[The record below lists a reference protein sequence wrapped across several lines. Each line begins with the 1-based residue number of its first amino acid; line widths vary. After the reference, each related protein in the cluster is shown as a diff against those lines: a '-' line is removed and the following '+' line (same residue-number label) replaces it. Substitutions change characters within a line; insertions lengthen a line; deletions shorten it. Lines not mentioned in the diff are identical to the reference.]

1 MLKLDFT
8 LETAAERTEFVNKYL
23 DPYGTHYTQK
33 ELETIA
39 NYILFGKDEDGTSA
53 VDRKEIQIQ
62 TKHNTYKRREP
73 ESLEALLES
82 PTFDER
88 AFSHNELKYK
98 HPKPTIDREK
108 DADVPGMK
116 ELWEQIDK
124 VAYLI
129 DVNKGKIKD
138 DSVRK
143 LTDRE
148 LYEYSHLLVELRR
161 QQFTLKD
168 SVKPVI
174 CRTKT
179 NVTQSFYEVGEEVP
193 WEEVGSD
200 FDIRPMGTYP
210 SNKMRFE
217 DPRNLIEID
226 YQPNAAATTILNFCD
241 PLHIYALY
249 ENYMDLEEEAD
260 KNPESVLGN
269 ILETLKWY
277 EENCGLTEVQKEI
290 LKLKIEKKS
299 NEYIADYLH
308 KNFNTTHSPNYIST
322 IYKQHICKEI
332 ADFAQLRFDY
342 YMNREILNKWKKCGK
357 CGKWKLVDERDF
369 SKRSR
374 NADGY
379 ASICKNCERLKRIE
393 KKKE

>member
-1 MLKLDFT
+1 M
-8 LETAAERTEFVNKYL
+8 NKYL

-39 NYILFGKDEDGTSA
+39 NYILFGKDKDGTSP

-62 TKHNTYKRREP
+62 TKHNTYKRKEP

-88 AFSHNELKYK
+88 VFSHNELKYK
-98 HPKPTIDREK
+98 HPKPTIDRIK
-108 DADVPGMK
+108 DADVPGIQ
-116 ELWEQIDK
+116 ELWKEIDK

-138 DSVRK
+138 DSV

-148 LYEYSHLLVELRR
+148 LYDYSHLLVELRR

-168 SVKPVI
+168 SVKPTI

-179 NVTQSFYEVGEEVP
+179 NVTPSFYEVGNEVP
-193 WEEVGSD
+193 WGEQGSD

-210 SNKMRFE
+210 SCKMRFE
-217 DPRNLIEID
+217 DPRNLVEID
-226 YQPNAAATTILNFCD
+226 SQPNAAASTILDFTN
-241 PLHIYALY
+241 PLHIYNLY
-249 ENYMDLEEEAD
+249 ENYMDLEEEAN
-260 KNPESVLGN
+260 KNPESVLGD

-277 EENCGLTEVQKEI
+277 EKGCGLTEVQKEI
-290 LKLKIEKKS
+290 LKEKIKKKS
-299 NEYIADYLH
+299 NEWIADYLH
-308 KNFNTTHSPNYIST
+308 KNFGTTHSPNYIST
-322 IYKQHICKEI
+322 IYKQHICDKI
-332 ADFAQLRFDY
+332 AAFAQLRFDY
-342 YMNREILNKWKKCGK
+342 YQNREILTMWKKCGN
-357 CGKWKLVDERDF
+357 CGKWKLVDEREF

-379 ASICKNCERLKRIE
+379 ASICKDCERLRRIE
-393 KKKE
+393 KKKR